1 MKKGYTL
8 IEVLVAV
15 SIFTILVAGPT
26 GLFITA
32 LRGQRKALA
41 VMEIVDNSS
50 YALEY
55 ISRALR
61 MAKKQTADE
70 IGCLSTNGLNY
81 EIPFAYQVNENL
93 GWGIKFINYKG
104 DACQE
109 FYWDKTTNQLM
120 ENKTGYSEPLPL
132 TSADL
137 EIVSGN
143 FKLSGQ
149 SQDDDLQPSVTISF
163 EIQKGT
169 QPESKI
175 RLQTTISQ
183 RNLDVSY

>member
-1 MKKGYTL
+1 
-8 IEVLVAV
+8 
-15 SIFTILVAGPT
+15 
-26 GLFITA
+26 
-32 LRGQRKALA
+32 
-41 VMEIVDNSS
+41 
-50 YALEY
+50 
-55 ISRALR
+55 
-61 MAKKQTADE
+61 
-70 IGCLSTNGLNY
+70 
-81 EIPFAYQVNENL
+81 
-93 GWGIKFINYKG
+93 
-104 DACQE
+104 
-109 FYWDKTTNQLM
+109 M

-137 EIVSGN
+137 EIVSCN

-183 RNLDVSY
+183 RNLDIPY